1 VSVAIENAL
10 AELKNGKFIL
20 VCDDESREDEA
31 DLVMAAQ
38 FVTTENVNFMIN
50 NGRGLICVPLSTTTA
65 KKFNLPLMVQDHNG
79 TYETAFTI
87 SVDFKKTHTG
97 ISSQDRA
104 MTISALGS
112 QESSSEDFLRPGHI
126 FPLIAWDEG
135 VLVRAGHTEAAVD
148 FMKLAGLNP
157 VAVLCET
164 LSADGVPL
172 KGELLREF
180 AAHFN
185 IQIISIKELIEYR
198 RSKSIS

>member
-1 VSVAIENAL
+1 
-10 AELKNGKFIL
+10 
-20 VCDDESREDEA
+20 
-31 DLVMAAQ
+31 
-38 FVTTENVNFMIN
+38 MIN
-50 NGRGLICVPLSTTTA
+50 NGRGLICVPLSGAIA
-65 KKFNLPLMVQDHNG
+65 KKLELPLMVQDHQG

-87 SVDFKKTHTG
+87 SVDFKKGTHTG

-104 MTISALGS
+104 LTISSLGKS
-112 QESSSEDFLRPGHI
+112 GSVASDFVRPGHI

-164 LSADGVPL
+164 ISAAGIPL
-172 KGELLREF
+172 KGNLLKEF
-180 AAHFN
+180 AIHFN
-185 IQIISIKELIEYR
+185 ISIVSIIDLIEFR